1 MNSKTLLVTG
11 LATAALLAG
20 AVYLADKGAS
30 PHAAETTATGPLFAD
45 LKTRVN
51 DVTEVTIAGG
61 GASCTLRK
69 EGASWGAADKGGFPV
84 DFGKVKA
91 LVLGI
96 AEMERVEAMTSNA
109 ALHAKL
115 GVEDPT
121 AEGATSK
128 RVTIKGAG
136 GAVLADVIVG
146 RAKASQGMSSRSTL
160 YVRAQGDAQ
169 AWEATGS
176 LTVDTSSTGWFDR
189 NISKVEEKRVRRATI
204 THPSGETLAAARAD
218 QSQTNLAVEN
228 LPAGKELQW
237 DGVANGIA
245 SALQYMSLDDV
256 QSAGSV
262 EMTDPVV
269 TEYSCFDGLVVT
281 ARSIDKDG
289 KTWITL
295 AARLDESLRAATAGP
310 EAPPAEGESA
320 PVKLDLKALDLVQK
334 EVDEL
339 NARWSPWVFQVPGY
353 NGANLRKKLADLL
366 KQDAPEE
373 SALEDAALDIPHV
386 LPTEP
391 ATEPAE
397 DHTGHDHEASQ
408 PSGGGE

>member
-20 AVYLADKGAS
+20 AVYLADRGAS
-30 PHAAETTATGPLFAD
+30 PHAAETGASGPLFPE
-45 LKTRVN
+45 LKARVN

-61 GASCTLRK
+61 SASCTLRK

-96 AEMERVEAMTSNA
+96 AEMEKVEAMTSNA
-109 ALHAKL
+109 TLHAKL

-146 RAKASQGMSSRSTL
+146 RSKASQGMSSRSTL
-160 YVRAQGDAQ
+160 YVRAQGDNQ
-169 AWEATGS
+169 TWEATGS

-189 NISKVEEKRVRRATI
+189 NISKVEEKRVRRATV
-204 THPSGETLAAARAD
+204 THPGGETLAAARAD
-218 QSQTNLAVEN
+218 QGQTNLAVEN

-245 SALQYMSLDDV
+245 SALQYMNLDDV

-269 TEYSCFDGLVVT
+269 TEYACFDGLVVT
-281 ARSIDKDG
+281 ARSIEKDG
-289 KTWITL
+289 KAWVTL
-295 AARLDESLRAATAGP
+295 AARLDESQRAAPAGP

-320 PVKLDLKALDLVQK
+320 PPKPELKALDLVQK

-353 NGANLRKKLADLL
+353 NAANLRKKMADLL
-366 KQDAPEE
+366 KQDAPTEG
-373 SALEDAALDIPHV
+373 ALEDAALDTP
-386 LPTEP
+386 LAPPTQP
-391 ATEPAE
+391 ASSE
-397 DHTGHDHEASQ
+397 DHSGHDHEAAQ
-408 PSGGGE
+408 PTGGGE

>member
-30 PHAAETTATGPLFAD
+30 PHAAETGATGPLFPE
-45 LKTRVN
+45 LKARVN
-51 DVTEVTIAGG
+51 DVTEVTIAGA

-91 LVLGI
+91 LVLGV
-96 AEMERVEAMTSNA
+96 AEMEKVEAMTSNA

-115 GVEDPT
+115 GVEDPA

-136 GAVLADVIVG
+136 GTVLADVIVG
-146 RAKASQGMSSRSTL
+146 RAKASQGLSSRSTL
-160 YVRAQGDAQ
+160 YVRAQGDNQ
-169 AWEATGS
+169 TWEATGS

-189 NISKVEEKRVRRATI
+189 NISKVDEKRVRRATVA
-204 THPSGETLAAARAD
+204 HPGGETLAVARAD

-228 LPAGKELQW
+228 LPEGKELQW

-256 QSAGSV
+256 QAAGSV
-262 EMTDPVV
+262 ELTDPVV

-281 ARSIDKDG
+281 ARSVEKDG

-295 AARLDESLRAATAGP
+295 AARLDEAQRAAPAGP

-320 PVKLDLKALDLVQK
+320 PPKPELKALDLVQK

-366 KQDAPEE
+366 KQDAPAEG
-373 SALEDAALDIPHV
+373 ALEDASLETPLAPPT
-386 LPTEP
+386 LPV
-391 ATEPAE
+391 E
-397 DHTGHDHEASQ
+397 DHSGHDHEGAQ
-408 PSGGGE
+408 PTGGG